1 MADILIT
8 NGVVVTMDAERRVIQ
23 DGAVAI
29 EKDRIVAVGPS
40 AEVEAMHRADKVI
53 DARRKLVMP
62 GLVDAHGH
70 TGHSLIKT
78 MGGSDFDAWS
88 RACGIVYTVG
98 SDERYWRAEA
108 RLAALERLRFG
119 VTTGMSLLG
128 GGDSVMRTD
137 DTAYPDA
144 HCAAVLE
151 VGTRSVVAVG
161 PTRPPHPQKYVK
173 WSNGGSREMQ
183 VTAADQIAVCEAT
196 LKKWHRTH
204 GDRIRVALLS
214 PTTRPEHL
222 AKLPEN
228 VLGEMFEQART
239 MAVMSRQHGTT
250 FTQDGHG
257 RGTIETF
264 HDRVGMLGSN
274 CLFSHAIDLTGR
286 DMALCREH
294 DAKIVHNPSAVAS
307 INGRCPAVEM
317 MEMGVTVALGSDGT
331 APDRSG
337 DMFRHMQQCMHY
349 HRRHFRDSHILS
361 PGKVL
366 EMCTIDG
373 AAALGLADE
382 IGSLEVG
389 KKADVTLLDLA
400 RPHLYPLNMEVLHA
414 VCFANG
420 NDIATVV
427 VDGRICMEDRKVLT
441 VDEEEVLDE
450 AQQATQTMLQRTDL
464 AWMLKTPP
472 NFWKTVRYS

>member
-8 NGVVVTMDAERRVIQ
+8 NGIVVTMDPERRVIH

-29 EKDRIVAVGPS
+29 EKDRIVAVGS
-40 AEVEAMHRADKVI
+40 TAEVKAQHRADKVI

-62 GLVDAHGH
+62 GIIDAHGH
-70 TGHSLIKT
+70 AGHALVKT
-78 MGGSDFDAWS
+78 MGNSDFAAWS
-88 RACGIVYTVG
+88 NACGIIYTVG
-98 SDERYWRAEA
+98 SDEQYWRAEA
-108 RLAALERLRFG
+108 RLTALERLRFG
-119 VTTGMSLLG
+119 VTTGLSLLG

-137 DTAYPDA
+137 DTIYPDA
-144 HCAAVLE
+144 HCSAVLE
-151 VGTRSVVAVG
+151 VGTRSVVAIG

-173 WSNGGSREMQ
+173 WSNGGSQEKQ
-183 VTAADQIAVCEAT
+183 VTSADQIAVCEAT
-196 LKKWHRTH
+196 VKKWHRTH
-204 GDRIRVALLS
+204 SGRIHIALLT
-214 PTTRPEHL
+214 PTTRQEHVDSL
-222 AKLPEN
+222 GQN
-228 VLGEMFEQART
+228 VLDDIFAQAKTMLEM
-239 MAVMSRQHGTT
+239 SHKYGTI
-250 FTQDGHG
+250 FTQDGHS
-257 RGTIETF
+257 RNTIARF
-264 HDRVGMLGSN
+264 HDHVGMTSN
-274 CLFSHAIDLTGR
+274 CLFSHSVDLTDR
-286 DMALCREH
+286 EMALCLEH
-294 DAKIVHNPSAVAS
+294 DAKIAHNPSAVAS

-331 APDRSG
+331 APDRSS

-373 AAALGLADE
+373 ATALGLADE

-400 RPHLYPLNMEVLHA
+400 RPHLYPLNMEVIHA

-420 NDIATVV
+420 NDVATVV
-427 VDGRICMEDRKVLT
+427 IDGKICMEDRKVLT
-441 VDEEEVLDE
+441 VNEEEILDE
-450 AQQATQTMLQRTDL
+450 AQQATDKMLERTGL
-464 AWMLKTPP
+464 AYMLETPD